1 LVVERDNQQREG
13 ALVKRLYSVSV
24 QEIMP
29 APAGGIPPAL
39 SKTLLR
45 DLLAEDDYRL
55 EKIEGAALTRLGEFL
70 AVNDNDGAGETRLLR
85 LRDVLSRLPPH

>member
-1 LVVERDNQQREG
+1 
-13 ALVKRLYSVSV
+13 VKRLYSVSV

-55 EKIEGAALTRLGEFL
+55 ENIEGAALTRLGEFL
-70 AVNDNDGAGETRLLR
+70 AVNDNDGAGEARLLR
-85 LRDVLSRLPPH
+85 LRDALSRLPPH